1 MEYNTWKIKLTPQQ
15 ELVYK
20 REIEEC
26 CLLSGNNGEGLI
38 YFDKVC
44 KAYEDFDFSVLDKFN
59 KFDVEKVR
67 KKFYSDTELS
77 SQPLLFIMYIFHR
90 NGFLDKNYFKKNTYD
105 VADKNDFV
113 KNVVK
118 QKISIPEGLITED
131 GKLYGIGKD
140 GHFWLFNFLKI
151 KGVNMKHAVRYGN
164 FTDKQEIYGNVVE
177 QRKQYF
183 SRMKE
188 FTSED
193 TGNLYI
199 SEKQAH
205 AINNLRVAYNPTIRL
220 QDFLMKYTANLGFVA
235 GDNLKA
241 LEINFDTFA
250 KEFPEEYLDIKE
262 IKEDKKLNSFLSK
275 N

>member
-15 ELVYK
+15 EEIYK
-20 REIEEC
+20 NEIENC
-26 CLLSGNNGEGLI
+26 CSLQNLEGSI

-59 KFDVEKVR
+59 KLDVEKVR
-67 KKFYSDTELS
+67 EEFDYDLELS
-77 SQPLLFIMYIFHR
+77 SQPLLFMMYIFHR
-90 NGFLDKNYFKKNTYD
+90 NGFLDKDYFKERVFDTTNKI
-105 VADKNDFV
+105 DFV
-113 KNVVK
+113 KAIVDK
-118 QKISIPEGLITED
+118 KIDVPEGLITED

-140 GHFWLFNFLKI
+140 GHIWLFDFLKI

-193 TGNLYI
+193 TGHLYI

-250 KEFPEEYLDIKE
+250 KEFPEEYLDINE
-262 IKEDKKLNSFLSK
+262 IKEDRKFNSFLSK